1 MNNSRRKDPQ
11 EKPRKEPRLNRGIEL
26 ILRRREQPKLRA
38 NIILLQF
45 GKMVSFFKR
54 EVAIY
59 FEFSLDIRKSR
70 VKE

>member
-1 MNNSRRKDPQ
+1 MNNSK
-11 EKPRKEPRLNRGIEL
+11 RKENHTQGGKKPRLNRGIEL
-26 ILRRREQPKLRA
+26 ILRRREKPKPKA

-45 GKMVSFFKR
+45 GKMVSLLKR
-54 EVAIY
+54 EVTIY

>member
-1 MNNSRRKDPQ
+1 MNNSRRKDLR

-54 EVAIY
+54 EVTIY